1 MTNQEHATGVKSLYQ
16 RFWYV
21 GDLIIMGFLFAY
33 VTYLHSFPLI
43 AYLGGLHNSG
53 VWLFG
58 AAMRWARLLSL
69 AGILL
74 LILIFRLAV
83 SWPKHMRDRKR
94 LWRLQWLTV
103 GSLALY
109 AGVFFVPTWR
119 SYDTFALGLRKYAQ
133 TNVDV
138 TAIRAWLS
146 TVDPKDC
153 PGDEVWWPFAGLPE
167 AEKAR
172 WPEAILSLKPNLMR
186 LYLDANHRPVVRL
199 EWVGLSEIWGV
210 VVGSV
215 EMEIPKPKPARTEVV
230 GGRTFRE
237 CYERPLVIAP
247 GAYVWHE
254 FH

>member
-1 MTNQEHATGVKSLYQ
+1 MTERGTPTAYSRRRK
-16 RFWYV
+16 RFWYI
-21 GDLIIMGFLFAY
+21 GDLIVIGLLFAHI
-33 VTYLHSFPLI
+33 TYLHSFPLI
-43 AYLGGLHNSG
+43 AYLGGLHNSV
-53 VWLFG
+53 VWVFG
-58 AAMRWARLLSL
+58 AAMRWAMLLPL

-94 LWRLQWLTV
+94 LWRMQLLTV
-103 GSLALY
+103 GSLVLY

-153 PGDEVWWPFAGLPE
+153 SGDEVWWPFAGLPE

-172 WPEAILSLKPNLMR
+172 WPEAILSLKPNRMH
-186 LYLDANHRPVVRL
+186 LYLDANRRPVVRL
-199 EWVGLSEIWGV
+199 KWVGLSDTWGV

-237 CYERPLVIAP
+237 YYERPLVIAP